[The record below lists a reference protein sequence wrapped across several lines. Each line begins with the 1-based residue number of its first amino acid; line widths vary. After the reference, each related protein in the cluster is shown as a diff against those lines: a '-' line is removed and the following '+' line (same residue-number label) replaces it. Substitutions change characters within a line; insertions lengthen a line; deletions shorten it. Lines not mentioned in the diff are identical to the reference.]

1 MGQRFRLK
9 TSFDVDSFSRDVQ
22 IILTAMKRYGLI
34 LADNG
39 SSCFISGA
47 PDDRWDNDVLREL
60 KSIPGS
66 AFESVDASS
75 MMIDPDSGTARQ
87 P

>member
-9 TSFDVDSFSRDVQ
+9 ASFDITGYSGQVQ
-22 IILTAMKRYGLI
+22 VILTAMKHYGLI

-39 SSCFISGA
+39 SAWYVSGA
-47 PDDRWDNDVLREL
+47 PDERWDNDVLREL
-60 KSIPGS
+60 GDVPGS
-66 AFESVDASS
+66 AFEAVDVSGL
-75 MMIDPDSGTARQ
+75 IVDPDSGTAVQ

>member
-9 TSFDVDSFSRDVQ
+9 ASFDISGFSQEIQV
-22 IILTAMKRYGLI
+22 ILLAMQQYGLI

-39 SSCFISGA
+39 SAWYVSGA
-47 PDDRWDNDVLREL
+47 PDERWDNDMLNEL
-60 KSIPGS
+60 KTIPGS
-66 AFESVDASS
+66 AFEAVDVSGLQVS
-75 MMIDPDSGTARQ
+75 PDSGEAQ

>member
-9 TSFDVDSFSRDVQ
+9 ASFDTGGFSPEVEV
-22 IILTAMKRYGLI
+22 ILVAMQRYGLI

-39 SSCFISGA
+39 SSWFVSGA
-47 PDDRWDNDVLREL
+47 PDDRWSNDVLREL
-60 KSIPGS
+60 KGIPGS
-66 AFESVDASS
+66 AFEAVDASS
-75 MMIDPDSGTARQ
+75 MRIDPDSGTARQ

>member
-9 TSFDVDSFSRDVQ
+9 ASFDTAGFSPEVRV
-22 IILTAMKRYGLI
+22 ILTAMQRYGLI

-39 SSCFISGA
+39 SSWYVSGA
-47 PDDRWDNDVLREL
+47 SDDRWNNDLLREL
-60 KSIPGS
+60 KTVPGS
-66 AFESVDASS
+66 AFEAVDASG
-75 MMIDPDSGTARQ
+75 MIIDPDSGTARQ